1 MLARRQSFDVIVFS
15 VKIKGLSVCP
25 ECRRKNKNNQ
35 CRKYYK
41 ENKHFII
48 SLVEIIA
55 KKKRHVNKK
64 APRRVLFYI
73 SSFGGTSMLSETY
86 FPFFLRCLTHS
97 VSRYSI
103 CPFTERKSSSAQEA
117 MSLYS
122 FSERRKGIC
131 FFSAISVQTT
141 RIYHGLC
148 VAVTAENYQEI

>member
-1 MLARRQSFDVIVFS
+1 MLIL
-15 VKIKGLSVCP
+15 KGKFILSVTPASHRLTPFFLANRPLLSCKFP
-25 ECRRKNKNNQ
+25 LS
-35 CRKYYK
+35 
-41 ENKHFII
+41 FTIII
-48 SLVEIIA
+48 SYPFVL
-55 KKKRHVNKK
+55 VNKK
-64 APRRVLFYI
+64 APCRVLFYI

-86 FPFFLRCLTHS
+86 FPFFLRCFTHS

-148 VAVTAENYQEI
+148 VAVTAENNQEI